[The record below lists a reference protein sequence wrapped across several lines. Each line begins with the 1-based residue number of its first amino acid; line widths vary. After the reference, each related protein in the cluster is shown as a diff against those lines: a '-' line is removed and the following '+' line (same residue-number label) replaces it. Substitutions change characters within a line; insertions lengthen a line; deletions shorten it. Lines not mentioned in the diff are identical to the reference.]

1 MNFEQLIKL
10 LDAGFTKEDIMK
22 LSTVSTEIS
31 TDKPSEDPEPAEP
44 ATPAEPTAP
53 ADPAE
58 SGTMKMIN
66 ALTAQVKDL
75 TAAVQ
80 KQNIRSA
87 TGASED
93 PETIDDIIAG
103 MFK

>member
-1 MNFEQLIKL
+1 MNFENLIKL
-10 LDAGFTKEDIMK
+10 LDAGFTKDDILK
-22 LSTVSTEIS
+22 LSTASTEKS
-31 TDKPSEDPEPAEP
+31 TDASVADPEPAEP
-44 ATPAEPTAP
+44 AAPEEPAA
-53 ADPAE
+53 PAE
-58 SGTMKMIN
+58 SESMKLIN
-66 ALTAQVKDL
+66 ALAAQVKDL

-87 TGASED
+87 TGAAED